1 MIILGVDP
9 GTARCGYGVIELK
22 GSVIKPLGYG
32 LLKVKKE
39 DCASRNLLFLKQS
52 LSEIIEEY
60 KPDHFGIERLFFN
73 KNVTTAMKVSEARG
87 VLLLAAAEADLTVS
101 EFTPQQIKS
110 AITGNGHAP
119 KDQVGKMVKILLGLK
134 EVPKPDDIA
143 DALAVAIIAS
153 RTVNY
158 LKGR

>member
-1 MIILGVDP
+1 LIILGVDP